1 MSLFSK
7 TFKIKNVQKE
17 FDNVSRIICNNLEI
31 DVHDTFFDFYNDP
44 SDEPNYNGK
53 EFSVELIDNPEKNS
67 ISLRVWVS
75 SEINNHDYSMHGTIF
90 KISDNSINVSFGGLL
105 MKLTGIKLDKDMID
119 KNIYCLINIK

>member
-1 MSLFSK
+1 MSMFSK

-17 FDNVSRIICNNLEI
+17 FDNVSRIICHNLEI

-44 SDEPNYNGK
+44 SDEPNYTGK
-53 EFSVELIDNPEKNS
+53 EFSVELIDNSEKT
-67 ISLRVWVS
+67 ISE
-75 SEINNHDYSMHGTIF
+75 EINNHDYSMHGVIF

-119 KNIYCLINIK
+119 KNIYCLINI